1 MEKNELTPR
10 DEMLHIMRTIWSS
23 RKPEQLKGCQNMIDT
38 FEKKHGEH
46 NIGITLLE
54 IEMARQKRLIGMFKS
69 MQKVQDALNDQNAKK
84 KKGK

>member
-1 MEKNELTPR
+1 
-10 DEMLHIMRTIWSS
+10 
-23 RKPEQLKGCQNMIDT
+23 MIDT

>member
-1 MEKNELTPR
+1 MEKNELTQR